1 VTDVPLPTIP
11 RAGTPDWPTLAAYL
25 AGECDRDESRAV
37 AAWLRTNPASA
48 DVLDRLD
55 LITSRAVLERPST
68 LDVEA
73 ALRRTRERR
82 AADGRPALILHTA
95 PRAGARRAWLAG
107 GLAAAALVGVVA
119 GLGWRRGAGASLGT
133 TAEARV
139 VATAVGR
146 RDSLRLADG
155 SRVVLAP
162 GSRLVVAAGYGG
174 SAREVALEGAAW
186 FSVRHDAARPF
197 VVRAGGSVVRDL
209 GTEFTVRTDG
219 VAGGRAVAV
228 AVTAGS
234 VSLDTLVLRAGDR
247 AERRVDG
254 TLVAER
260 GTVRDDDVAW
270 TRGRLAY
277 HDAEL
282 DEVRADLRRWYGVD
296 LRVDDAVIAR
306 RRLTATFDGESADD
320 VLRVIALALGG
331 DVRRDG
337 STATLRRAT
346 RAAP

>member
-1 VTDVPLPTIP
+1 VPLPTIP
-11 RAGTPDWPTLAAYL
+11 RVGAPDWATLAAYL
-25 AGECDRDESRAV
+25 AGECDGAESRAV
-37 AAWLRTNPASA
+37 AVWLRANPVSA

-55 LITSRAVLERPST
+55 RLTSRAVLERPST
-68 LDVEA
+68 VDIEA

-95 PRAGARRAWLAG
+95 PQTGVRRAWLVG
-107 GLAAAALVGVVA
+107 GLAAAALAGVVA
-119 GLGWRRGAGASLGT
+119 GLGLRRGAGASLGT
-133 TAEARV
+133 MAEARV

-146 RDSLRLADG
+146 RDSVRLADG

-219 VAGGRAVAV
+219 LTGGRGVAV

-247 AERRVDG
+247 AERRGDG
-254 TLVAER
+254 TLVAAR

-277 HDAEL
+277 HDADL

-296 LRVDDAVIAR
+296 LRVADTVVAR

-331 DVRRDG
+331 DVERHG

-346 RAAP
+346 PAAP